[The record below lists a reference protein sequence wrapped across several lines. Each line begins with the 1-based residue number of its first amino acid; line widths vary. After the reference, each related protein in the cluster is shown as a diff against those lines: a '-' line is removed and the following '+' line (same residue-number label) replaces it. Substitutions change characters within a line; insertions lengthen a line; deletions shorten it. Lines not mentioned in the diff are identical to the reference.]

1 MLIKEPL
8 NQTFIPNGLETP
20 KQMTQ
25 RYLDFL
31 ENRDLLYP
39 KNTVKHER
47 LKLPNNLN
55 HLKDLKERK
64 EFKEELFRRWK
75 HGHDGMC
82 GMMYAH
88 YNYMTIHDRAT
99 GGMIQPDYRHY
110 DNLTF
115 SLIESCMGRPN
126 QYFEDNSGKGII
138 YLSRRGFGKSAT
150 LGSAAISTISTRKE
164 VTTLL
169 TSKDEKDVEKFLQE
183 KVKMTYYKMKP
194 YLRFS
199 ELTNNRGNFHIGKE
213 TQTKDGLTL
222 VAGNNSK
229 MVCKAPTLASLEG
242 GGAILAEIDEAGK
255 IKGLVD
261 IIDNLLPA
269 LCGKDGITRVGLP
282 LVAGVAGETDVYG
295 TDYGDLWEKAKERDF
310 LQWFVPGWAG
320 IRVDELGNDDIEQAV
335 EMIFTLR
342 LKAQSI
348 SESKLISHL
357 KQYPLTP
364 EEALNSSST
373 GVLNRARIREQ
384 CAVLGSNPKS
394 TRTGT
399 MSWLDKAS
407 KHPNFIPNI
416 NGKVEILE
424 NPIQSL
430 VAQGKYIGFID
441 AYDIKEKNEKSAN
454 SKKDTNSGSVGA
466 FYVFKRDAGLSQGEQ
481 KAIFDELAAE
491 TELEKKKALHLALGH
506 LPVAEYIEGQDKPED
521 FAEECAKLM
530 YLYGCKT
537 LVERFPSGI
546 YTYLMNYYKS
556 LMQYK
561 PVLPGE
567 RLKPENFQKYG
578 IKITEDWKKERTSY
592 LQWYFNN
599 CCDRIYFPRL
609 LGDADDYD
617 PEVQRKKKDS
627 VDAFGGCLLHD
638 KQPYLRDGEYE
649 VGTGNDDD
657 VLFGVID
664 DGNGGIAWLNG

>member
-39 KNTVKHER
+39 KNTVKYER

-55 HLKDLKERK
+55 HFKDLKERK

-75 HGHDGMC
+75 HGDGSMC

-88 YNYMTIHDRAT
+88 YNYFRIHVRAG
-99 GGMIQPDYRHY
+99 GGMIQPKYRHY

-115 SLIESCMGRPN
+115 SLFESCMGKPN
-126 QYFEDNSGKGII
+126 EYFGDQSGKGVV
-138 YLSRRGFGKSAT
+138 YLSRRAIGKSANF
-150 LGSAAISTISTRKE
+150 GSAAISAISTMKE
-164 VTTLL
+164 IVVKV
-169 TSKDEKDVEKFLQE
+169 TSKDDDDVRKFIEEKI
-183 KVKMTYYKMKP
+183 KMTYYDMKP

-199 ELTNNRGNFHIGKE
+199 NMTNNRDAFHIGKE
-213 TQTKDGLTL
+213 GKTKDGLTVIL
-222 VAGNNSK
+222 GNNSK
-229 MVCKAPTLASLEG
+229 IIGTAPTLASLEG
-242 GGAILAEIDEAGK
+242 GGAKIVVVDEAGK
-255 IKGLVD
+255 IKGLIALVD
-261 IIDNLLPA
+261 NMLPS
-269 LCGKDGITRVGLP
+269 LVGEDGITRVGVP
-282 LVAGVAGETDVYG
+282 LIGGVAGETDVFG
-295 TDYGDLWEKAKERDF
+295 SDYQKLWEKAEMRD
-310 LQWFVPGWAG
+310 LLRWFVPGWVG
-320 IRVDELGNDDIEQAV
+320 VCMDEYGNDDIEQAV
-335 EMIFTLR
+335 ERIFIER
-342 LKAQSI
+342 FKARDI
-348 SESKLISHL
+348 SGEKLITNL

-373 GVLNRARIREQ
+373 GILNREKIQFQ
-384 CAVLGSNPKS
+384 CSVLGSNPKM
-394 TRTGT
+394 TRSGT

-430 VAQGKYIGFID
+430 VSQGKYIGFID

-454 SKKDTNSGSVGA
+454 STKENNNGSVGA
-466 FYVFKRDAGLSQGEQ
+466 FYVFKRDTGLSQGEQ
-481 KAIFDELAAE
+481 KAIFDELASE
-491 TELEKKKALHLALGH
+491 TELERKKTLHLALGY

-521 FAEECAKLM
+521 FAEESAKLM

-638 KQPYLRDGEYE
+638 KQPYLRDGEFE